1 MKRNLSL
8 ALVGIAAC
16 IAFFIGPA
24 RAAKGGKQPPNQN
37 FLTRSDFRDDGGDG
51 VRSDGQLVPLGC
63 GPYDYVD
70 NQDTCDPADVRTTSF
85 LQTDGGYFLATRKSV
100 DPLVDR
106 WLVLDLGP
114 GDDCPISDVDPDP
127 DPECQV
133 TVRFFADK
141 AFHSQ
146 ATSTPVRIL
155 IEKFD
160 PNQGF
165 WATKYTL
172 DFVNPLSISPTADP
186 NTVEIGAGQNDVFTA
201 DLWTVVR
208 GKKRTFLGN
217 FNMPFLLT
225 LTKTNQVFVP
235 GA

>member
-1 MKRNLSL
+1 MKRTVSF
-8 ALVGIAAC
+8 ALLGIAAG
-16 IAFFIGPA
+16 IVFLMGPA
-24 RAAKGGKQPPNQN
+24 RAARGGKQPPNQN
-37 FLTRSDFRDDGGDG
+37 FLTRSDFGDADRDG
-51 VRSDGQLVPLGC
+51 VRSDGQSILVPPEC
-63 GPYDYVD
+63 GSYDYVD
-70 NQDTCDPADVRTTSF
+70 NQDTCSGDVRTTSY
-85 LQTDGGYFLATRKSV
+85 LQTDGGYFLTTHTQDAT
-100 DPLVDR
+100 VDR
-106 WLVLDLGP
+106 WLVLDFGA
-114 GDDCPISDVDPDP
+114 GDACPVSDVDLNS

-160 PNQGF
+160 PSLGY
-165 WATKYTL
+165 WATKYEL
-172 DFVNPLSISPTADP
+172 DFINTLSISPADP
-186 NTVEIGAGQNDVFTA
+186 NTVEIGAGPNDFRA

-208 GKKRTFLGN
+208 GKKRTLLGT
-217 FNMPFLLT
+217 FTMPFFLT